1 MFNSIKKNI
10 YQKSSKVL
18 TTERLVVQRSLV
30 PTSLTDTDHMLASL
44 CGRAESLSIT
54 TMETRQS
61 EVELLMLLFAL
72 VMVMMRSS
80 TQPADR
86 RASASWSQ
94 HSSTVSHS
102 WANP

>member
-1 MFNSIKKNI
+1 M
-10 YQKSSKVL
+10 
-18 TTERLVVQRSLV
+18 LVVLRSLV
-30 PTSLTDTDHMLASL
+30 PTSLMDSIQMLASL
-44 CGRAESLSIT
+44 SGRAESLSII

-61 EVELLMLLFAL
+61 EVELLVVLVAL

-94 HSSTVSHS
+94 HSSTVSHI
-102 WANP
+102 